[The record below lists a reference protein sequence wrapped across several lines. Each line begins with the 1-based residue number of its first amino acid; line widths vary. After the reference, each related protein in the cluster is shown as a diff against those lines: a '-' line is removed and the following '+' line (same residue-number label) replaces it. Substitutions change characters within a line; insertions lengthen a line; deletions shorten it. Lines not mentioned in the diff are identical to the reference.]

1 MKPYKK
7 KYPAL
12 REQLKSIGM
21 TYAELAY
28 RMGRSEQHV
37 KRVFT
42 GLSDPRIGEACQ
54 MLQIA
59 GMPVS
64 KFSEVFLDED

>member
-7 KYPAL
+7 CYPAL

-28 RMGRSEQHV
+28 RMGRSEPHV
-37 KRVFT
+37 KRIMV
-42 GLSDPRIGEACQ
+42 GLSEPRIGEARR

-64 KFSEVFLDED
+64 RFTEVFLDED